1 MSPHRMFAAVL
12 VAVSIAAPAAPQVTS
27 EPVFPEGVLQRTT
40 LIEKILERNSDVKVA
55 RSALR
60 AALEQIPQARSLED
74 PRVAVAVA
82 PLTLDAARPG
92 AELEVS
98 QTIPWPGRRDARTA
112 MATAGAEMQRAGLD
126 DVRVEL
132 ALRASL
138 LFDRWYL
145 VHRALEL
152 NLHHREI
159 VAQAKLSAESQYI
172 VGVAS
177 QQDPLQAE
185 VRLTRLTSQVI
196 ELETQR
202 RATRYA
208 INALLH
214 RPPTAL
220 IPPPPELLPLPPL
233 PDSPRDTLRMAA
245 LEGQPAVEAAR
256 ARVREAEA
264 GVRLA
269 ELEKRP
275 DLMAMATFS
284 SMWMD
289 RDERVMVGV
298 GVRLPVR
305 RERIEAGIR
314 QAREQLEGARATVDS
329 REAQA
334 LFRLEEAYEEARA
347 AVQVIALHTDHLI
360 PASRDQ
366 AEAAQTGFS
375 AGRNSFLALIQAE
388 ANLEDVVLAYH
399 GALADAWGAA
409 ARVEAALGMP
419 PFVGEESIDEYAR

>member
-1 MSPHRMFAAVL
+1 MSPQRMFAAVL
-12 VAVSIAAPAAPQVTS
+12 VAVSIAAPAAPQVPD
-27 EPVFPEGVLQRTT
+27 EPVFPEGVLHRTE
-40 LIEKILERNSDVKVA
+40 LIEKILERNPDVRVA
-55 RSALR
+55 RSALH

-92 AELEVS
+92 AELELS

-112 MATAGAEMQRAGLD
+112 MATAGAEMQRAELD
-126 DVRVEL
+126 EVRIEL
-132 ALRASL
+132 ALRGSM

-145 VHRALEL
+145 IHRALEL
-152 NLHHREI
+152 NLHHREV
-159 VAQAKLSAESQYI
+159 VAKAKISAESQYI
-172 VGVAS
+172 VGAAS

-185 VRLTRLTSQVI
+185 VRLTSLTSQVI
-196 ELETQR
+196 ELDTRR
-202 RATRYA
+202 RAIRYA

-233 PDSPRDTLRMAA
+233 PDSPRETQRAA
-245 LEGQPAVEAAR
+245 AIEGQPMVEAAR

-264 GVRLA
+264 GLRLA

-305 RERIEAGIR
+305 RERIEAAIR
-314 QAREQLEGARATVDS
+314 QAREQLDGARAAVES
-329 REAQA
+329 RETQA
-334 LFRLEEAYEEARA
+334 LFRLEEAFEEARA
-347 AVQVIALHTDHLI
+347 AVQVVELHADRLI

-366 AEAAQTGFS
+366 AEAAEAGFTT
-375 AGRNSFLALIQAE
+375 GRNSFLALIQAE
-388 ANLEDVVLAYH
+388 ANLEEVVLAYH
-399 GALADAWGAA
+399 AALADAWDAV
-409 ARVEAALGMP
+409 ARVEAALGVI
-419 PFVGEESIDEYAR
+419 PFVGEENIDE